1 MANMFALILA
11 IATLLTGIIW
21 CFERFKWGPARQAKI
36 AAVHAQTAEIK
47 AQVGD
52 AVDNKTLSQAA
63 RQPGWIETCASVFPV
78 LALVFI
84 VRSFIYEPF
93 QIPSGSM
100 MPTLL
105 IGDFILVEKFAYGIK
120 DPITQT
126 TLIPTGHPKRGD
138 IAVFKYPLDPRVDYI
153 KRVVGLPGDRVSY
166 NPISKEVTVQP
177 ACNTGTSC
185 DSALPITYSPSEPS
199 DFVQTF
205 RYSGNGETS
214 AGFFQIPTNQAVPD
228 GGVRLR
234 ERSETLGTVAHHIL
248 TVPGR
253 QDQIGGYYQQPN
265 QPLGVWVVPEG
276 HYFMMGDNRDNSAD
290 SRYWGF
296 VPERNL
302 VGKATAIW
310 MSFEKQEGE
319 WPTGVRL
326 SRIGGVH

>member
-1 MANMFALILA
+1 MANTFALILA
-11 IATLLTGIIW
+11 LATLITGIIW
-21 CFERFKWGPARQAKI
+21 CFDKFKWAPARRAKQAE
-36 AAVHAQTAEIK
+36 VQAQT
-47 AQVGD
+47 GN
-52 AVDNKTLSQAA
+52 AVDSKTLAKVA
-63 RQPGWIETCASVFPV
+63 KQPGWVETAASVFPV
-78 LALVFI
+78 LAVVFI

-126 TLIPTGHPKRGD
+126 TLIPTGHPQRGD
-138 IAVFKYPLDPRVDYI
+138 IAVFKYPKDPSLDYI

-166 NPISKEVTVQP
+166 DPESKTVTIKPGCDNGQ
-177 ACNTGTSC
+177 AC
-185 DSALPITYSPSEPS
+185 DKALAVTYSDVQPS

-205 RYSGNGETS
+205 SGFDGNESGNGFYQLPQGES
-214 AGFFQIPTNQAVPD
+214 MK
-228 GGVRLR
+228 GGLRLATR
-234 ERSETLGTVAHHIL
+234 NETLGDVTHRIL
-248 TVPGR
+248 MVTEAQSQPGMYYR
-253 QDQIGGYYQQPN
+253 QPGQP
-265 QPLGVWVVPEG
+265 QSSWVVPQG
-276 HYFMMGDNRDNSAD
+276 QYFMMGDNRDNSAD

-296 VPERNL
+296 VPEKNL

-326 SRIGGVH
+326 SRIGGIH